1 MRLERSPSNIICQ
14 FERFDIFA
22 RPIGIPIKTNA
33 LGFIT
38 AQYVADRL
46 HRLVHAGVGIDC
58 FPIGTVV
65 VSVCHDYLFPPIIFR
80 MPSIFLLISFPGH

>member
-1 MRLERSPSNIICQ
+1 MRLKLSPSNIICQ

-22 RPIGIPIKTNA
+22 RSICIPIKTNA

-65 VSVCHDYLFPPIIFR
+65 VSFCHDYLFPSIIFR
-80 MPSIFLLISFPGH
+80 MPSIFLLIPFPGH